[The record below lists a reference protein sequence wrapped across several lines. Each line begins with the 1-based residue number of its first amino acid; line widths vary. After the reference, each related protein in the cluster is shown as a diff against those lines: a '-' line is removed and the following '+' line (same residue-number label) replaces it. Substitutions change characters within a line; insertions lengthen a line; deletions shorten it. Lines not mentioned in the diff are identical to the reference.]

1 MLTAILRT
9 GLLAR
14 SLTHGAELKFTAKN
28 QTLITMSIFFNFCDV
43 IDDSLGGLWH
53 GVKNA
58 LGVLH
63 LAVDF
68 YKLLLLVWTTWK
80 QSWEKAEEE
89 EEILKIIPRKG
100 SKAQPIL
107 AHFQPVNPAAVRY

>member
-28 QTLITMSIFFNFCDV
+28 QTLITMSIFFNFCAV

-58 LGVLH
+58 LGILH
-63 LAVDF
+63 LASIHQLSDIKFAISLSPSPMNDLETSAQEQHV
-68 YKLLLLVWTTWK
+68 YKLTEDDDAPPLTVD
-80 QSWEKAEEE
+80 EEV
-89 EEILKIIPRKG
+89 K
-100 SKAQPIL
+100 
-107 AHFQPVNPAAVRY
+107 

>member
-1 MLTAILRT
+1 MNLTLFMISVDSIFTYMKEPAILRT

-14 SLTHGAELKFTAKN
+14 SLTHGAVLKFTSKN
-28 QTLITMSIFFNFCDV
+28 QTLITMSIFFNFCVV

-58 LGVLH
+58 LGILH

-68 YKLLLLVWTTWK
+68 YKLLLLV
-80 QSWEKAEEE
+80 
-89 EEILKIIPRKG
+89 
-100 SKAQPIL
+100 
-107 AHFQPVNPAAVRY
+107 